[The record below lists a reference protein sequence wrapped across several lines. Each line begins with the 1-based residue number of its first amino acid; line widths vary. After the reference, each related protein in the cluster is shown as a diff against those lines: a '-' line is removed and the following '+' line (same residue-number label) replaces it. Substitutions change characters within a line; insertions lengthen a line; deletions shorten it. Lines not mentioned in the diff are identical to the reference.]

1 MALAYTAPTWS
12 DGSGVGISASQLQ
25 ALSDCMEGLVQGSDK
40 AITNIAI
47 SGQTITLTF
56 ADGSQETG
64 TSSGLKGISSIAK
77 TGTSGLVDTY
87 TITFTDGT
95 TSTFTVTNGAQGSQ
109 GPAGPQGP
117 QGPTGADGEDGVSPE
132 VSISTITGGHRVTI
146 TDADHPSGQ
155 SFDVMDG
162 QSGASDWDDITNK
175 PFDDVSDDPGD
186 GLYIQNDTLKAYANQ
201 QVNIHDNT
209 SSAAAAN
216 RAKWE
221 LITLNTMG
229 AQGDDYVLPGSWYM
243 QQSITLSASQDTV
256 ATFNGY
262 TIDYEGNE
270 QYYINSGMALKVWT
284 GTDDDDTR
292 DYPYKSL
299 EIDGIN
305 HECNITFP
313 PYTGAG
319 NPPTIIV
326 KITQ

>member
-1 MALAYTAPTWS
+1 MSLAYTAPTWTN
-12 DGSGVGISASQLQ
+12 GSGEGISASNLQ
-25 ALSDCMEGLVQGSDK
+25 AMSDCIEGLVQGSDK
-40 AITNIAI
+40 AIHSISFNNGIA
-47 SGQTITLTF
+47 TVTY
-56 ADGSQETG
+56 ADGSVE
-64 TSSGLKGISSIAK
+64 SNIPANMKGISSIAK

-87 TITFTDGT
+87 TITYTDGT
-95 TSTFTVTNGAQGSQ
+95 TATFTVTNGAQGSQ

-175 PFDDVSDDPGD
+175 PFDDVSGDPDD

-201 QVNIHDNT
+201 QVNIHNNT
-209 SSAAAAN
+209 TDPAAAN

-221 LITLNTMG
+221 LITLNSMG
-229 AQGDDYVLPGSWYM
+229 AQGEDHILPGSWYM

-262 TIDYEGNE
+262 TIDYEGNN
-270 QYYINSGMALKVWT
+270 QYYINSGMALQVWT
-284 GTDDDDTR
+284 GTSDDDTAV
-292 DYPYKSL
+292 YPYKSL
-299 EIDGIN
+299 EIDGTN

-326 KITQ
+326 RITQ